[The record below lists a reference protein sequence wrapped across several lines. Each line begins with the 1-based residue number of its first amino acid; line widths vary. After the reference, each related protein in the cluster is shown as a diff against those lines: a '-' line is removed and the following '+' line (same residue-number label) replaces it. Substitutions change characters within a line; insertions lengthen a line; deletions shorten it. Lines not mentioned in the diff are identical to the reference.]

1 MSNRNTGL
9 LKEIFLKTAT
19 YLTPGPTIHFIMDT
33 LHLTQEYS
41 INYNTIYL
49 QRKSEDLEV
58 LNGTQPSDVEWFQQ
72 N

>member
-1 MSNRNTGL
+1 
-9 LKEIFLKTAT
+9 
-19 YLTPGPTIHFIMDT
+19 MDT

-41 INYNTIYL
+41 INYNTVYL